1 MQSNEELS
9 VAVFG
14 KREIISIPIG
24 SFVLSTPPVR
34 WMDPLALSHQTGE
47 YLAIFRTQ
55 LQTDRA
61 SPL

>member
-9 VAVFG
+9 VALFG

-24 SFVLSTPPVR
+24 SFVLSTAPVS
-34 WMDPLALSHQTGE
+34 WMDPLAFSHQTGE
-47 YLAIFRTQ
+47 YLAIFRNHP
-55 LQTDRA
+55 QTDRV